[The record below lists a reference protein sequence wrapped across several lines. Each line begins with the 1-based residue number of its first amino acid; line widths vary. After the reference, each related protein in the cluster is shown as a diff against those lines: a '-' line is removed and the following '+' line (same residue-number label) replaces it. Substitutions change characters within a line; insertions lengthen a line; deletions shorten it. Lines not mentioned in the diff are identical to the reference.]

1 MHEMGIISGVIDAVT
16 ASAQAAGATKVD
28 KITLSIGEMTEV
40 IMDCL
45 TFAFEALSEGTMC
58 EGAELKVNI
67 VKPHSICLEC
77 STEFDHD
84 RFHLACP
91 NCGSYETVLLEGREM
106 TIDGIEVDIPTEGDD
121 GADPSADGEASACA
135 PSADDGT
142 SACVRTSD
150 GDAVASGQA
159 AGRTAPSADSPESC
173 DERNPAPSACRDV
186 PSPEPSA
193 EPTL

>member
-45 TFAFEALSEGTMC
+45 TFAFDALSEGTMC
-58 EGAELKVNI
+58 EGAQLKVNI
-67 VKPHSICLEC
+67 IKPHSICLDC

-91 NCGSYETVLLEGREM
+91 NCGSYETVLVSGREM
-106 TIDGIEVDIPTEGDD
+106 TIDGIEVDVPSEDDESSTPAD
-121 GADPSADGEASACA
+121 GAQDASDREPSDGESARMRQ
-135 PSADDGT
+135 S
-142 SACVRTSD
+142 
-150 GDAVASGQA
+150 SGNL
-159 AGRTAPSADSPESC
+159 
-173 DERNPAPSACRDV
+173 DEPAR
-186 PSPEPSA
+186 EGSA

>member
-106 TIDGIEVDIPTEGDD
+106 TIDGIEVDVPTEGDD
-121 GADPSADGEASACA
+121 GADPSADGEASESM
-135 PSADDGT
+135 P
-142 SACVRTSD
+142 TSD
-150 GDAVASGQA
+150 GDAAASGQT
-159 AGRTAPSADSPESC
+159 AGRTAPSADSPASC